1 MNTNHPSITLNAITG
16 PRVTAPA
23 VAPEILK
30 ELFHPYFNFLHIYC
44 IEKSGKRWHGRIKN
58 IGLQLPIHDTIV
70 LPPDVMEMLG
80 LYNDDIVKLSPSDYS
95 EATHVHYE
103 KLFSDAA
110 DLTVMPPLTAGTEFN
125 SSQKRFSLSGK
136 PIHIHRWAPEKSYF
150 GENTVMIDVNSASS
164 DAPSTHDYAADIIS
178 DESDTKKLKPRNK
191 IIEE

>member
-1 MNTNHPSITLNAITG
+1 MKTNHPSITLNAITG

-30 ELFHPYFNFLHIYC
+30 GLFHPYFNFLHTYC

-58 IGLQLPIHDTIV
+58 VGLQIPIHDTIV

-80 LYNDDIVKLSPSDYS
+80 LYNDDIVKLSPSNYS

-103 KLFSDAA
+103 KLNA
-110 DLTVMPPLTAGTEFN
+110 DSADPAGMPPLTAGTEFN
-125 SSQKRFSLSGK
+125 SSQTRFSLSGK
-136 PIHIHRWAPEKSYF
+136 PIRIHGWDPEKSYF
-150 GENTVMIDVNSASS
+150 GENTVMIDIKSASS

-178 DESDTKKLKPRNK
+178 DKDDTKQLKTKNK
-191 IIEE
+191 TIEE